1 MPPKPEAQI
10 ELSISLSSHT
20 VSLSQLE
27 KPFNINVTAKALSSS
42 KPPSGIYFNARWMAL
57 DNRAGLLKGA
67 FLLRNTSDSN
77 NIAPAVKISYSGV
90 PGNPDLRHNDFE
102 RLVIVPDVG
111 KGELNTS
118 HELIG
123 ERIFQ
128 YSRELKVRIL
138 KVSMYAGLLPDTIL
152 SHQILHL
159 VPSIV
164 SNFKLRSSLRVSRR
178 SRRRQRKKFF
188 KGILPDQNGLPGLND
203 NDPKSIKNYIAKVG
217 SVAIPLLI

>member
-1 MPPKPEAQI
+1 MPPRPEAQI
-10 ELSISLSSHT
+10 ELSISLSSDT

-42 KPPSGIYFNARWMAL
+42 KPSSGIYFNARWTAL

-67 FLLRNTSDSN
+67 FLLRNTSDPN
-77 NIAPAVKISYSGV
+77 NIIPLAPAVKISYSGV

-102 RLVIVPDVG
+102 RLVVVPGVG
-111 KGELNTS
+111 KGELNIS

-138 KVSMYAGLLPDTIL
+138 KVSMYAGLLPDIIL
-152 SHQILHL
+152 SHLILYL

-164 SNFKLRSSLRVSRR
+164 SNFKLRSYLRVGGR
-178 SRRRQRKKFF
+178 SRWRQTGRSSLKESCRMKMVSM
-188 KGILPDQNGLPGLND
+188 D
-203 NDPKSIKNYIAKVG
+203 
-217 SVAIPLLI
+217 